1 MGVRVSA
8 HHRIT
13 LNLADNDTWVANYK
27 SAVCEDAGRE
37 VMSLSASRAMLGLS
51 LLALFTYTLFAGLE
65 MPFRASMLPVFASS
79 LAIPLTLLAIYIER
93 KTDNQPTTQADESS
107 GDLAVSESEVSAD
120 AFRRVRYFFL
130 WFACLIASAHL
141 IGFLIGLP
149 LMVLIYLLAHREPLT
164 LSIFLSSMVLVILY
178 GGFQKG
184 LVLPLPEGVLTM
196 MLFGG

>member
-1 MGVRVSA
+1 
-8 HHRIT
+8 
-13 LNLADNDTWVANYK
+13 
-27 SAVCEDAGRE
+27 
-37 VMSLSASRAMLGLS
+37 MSLSASRAILGLS

-79 LAIPLTLLAIYIER
+79 LAIPLTLLAIYIEW
-93 KTDNQPTTQADESS
+93 KTDNQTTTQADESS

>member
-1 MGVRVSA
+1 
-8 HHRIT
+8 
-13 LNLADNDTWVANYK
+13 
-27 SAVCEDAGRE
+27 
-37 VMSLSASRAMLGLS
+37 MSLSASRAMLGLS
-51 LLALFTYTLFAGLE
+51 LLALFTYTLSAGLE

-79 LAIPLTLLAIYIER
+79 LAIPLTLLAIYIEW
-93 KTDNQPTTQADESS
+93 KTDNQTTTQADESS